1 MGEEAYKRP
10 EWDEYFLQIARD
22 VSKRA
27 TCLRRR
33 YGAVV
38 VKDKRI
44 ISTGYCGAPSGLEDC
59 AERGV
64 CQRQQ
69 QNVPSGQRY
78 ELCRSVHAEANALM
92 YAGIQSK
99 GAVLYVCGEEA
110 DGSLTEGKPCS
121 MCARMILNSH
131 LDKVISRMKDGSIKQ
146 YTMQELEQIADSFG
160 NTP

>member
-44 ISTGYCGAPSGLEDC
+44 VSTGYCGAPSGQEDC
-59 AERGV
+59 AARGV
-64 CQRQQ
+64 CQRQE

-78 ELCRSVHAEANALM
+78 ELCRSVHAEANALQ

-99 GAVLYVCGEEA
+99 GAVLYICGEEY
-110 DGSLTEGKPCS
+110 DGSLAEGKPCS

-131 LDKVISRMKDGSIKQ
+131 VDKVIVRMKDGTKKQFSIEEIK
-146 YTMQELEQIADSFG
+146 QIADSFG
-160 NTP
+160 NSP

>member
-1 MGEEAYKRP
+1 MGEVIYQRP
-10 EWDEYFLQIARD
+10 SWDEYFLQIARD

-44 ISTGYCGAPSGLEDC
+44 VSTGYCGAPSGQEDC
-59 AERGV
+59 AEKGF

-92 YAGIQSK
+92 YAGIQSN
-99 GAVLYVCGEEA
+99 GAVLYLCGEEA
-110 DGSLTEGKPCS
+110 DSALTEGKPCS

-131 LDKVISRMKDGSIKQ
+131 VLKVIVRLRDGNIKE
-146 YTMQELEQIADSFG
+146 YSMEEIKQIADSFG